1 MRYVAPSAQVRE
13 WFHQGYSRRAYEMLG
28 AHPVEQDGVP
38 MWHFAVWAPN
48 ARQVSLV
55 GEFCGWDKT
64 VCPMAKQFDGT
75 WEVRLPASTFDP
87 ASNPEKYNYPEAG
100 QKLKT
105 YKFAI
110 LGADGAWHEKA
121 DPFGFAMQNRPN
133 TASCLYDLEGY
144 AWQDA
149 DWMKNRETWDCQ
161 RSPMNIYEVHLGS
174 WRREGSTK
182 VGDGLVGDGKDQT
195 GRMLTYGEAAD
206 QLIPYVLDMGY
217 THIELLPVMEHP
229 LDMSWGYQV
238 SGYYAATARY
248 GSPHDLMAFIDRCHQ
263 AGIGVILD
271 WVPAHFPKDEP
282 GLYQFDGTC
291 CYELAD
297 PTMNEHPDWK
307 TRIFD
312 FGRYE
317 VKSFLVSNVIYW
329 LEKFHMDG
337 IRVDAVS
344 SMLYLDYNRPNYK
357 PNRFG
362 GKENLEA
369 IELLRCVNRAAF
381 ELRPNA
387 IMVAEESTAFPL
399 ITKPDS
405 VGGLGFLFKWN
416 MGWMNDTLSYMKT
429 DPVYRKYEHNKL
441 TFSMTYAFSENY
453 VLPLSHDEVVH
464 CKGSLINKM
473 PGDYNQKFDNLRALY
488 GYMMAHPGK
497 KLTFMG
503 SELAQFNE
511 WNYRTQLDWN
521 LLEFERHRQMQ
532 TFVRDLNRF
541 YLTHPQ
547 LWQDDLEW
555 EGYQWI
561 QPDAGDDNL
570 LAFRRIDSRHRE
582 VLVICNFCPVERIGY
597 RLGVPRPGI
606 YKPVLSSAEVA
617 YGGTW
622 THIPSALAQRIP
634 YREYK
639 LSALFNIP
647 PMSTTYYVRENPP
660 KKRP

>member
-1 MRYVAPSAQVRE
+1 MDQKTKALLEAFSAGTCV
-13 WFHQGYSRRAYEMLG
+13 RAYELMG
-28 AHPVEQDGVP
+28 CHRVTRQGKSGYV
-38 MWHFAVWAPN
+38 FRVWAPN
-48 ARQVSLV
+48 ARAVSVV
-55 GEFCGWDKT
+55 GDFNFWNPEDL
-64 VCPMAKQFDGT
+64 PMEKLEGGV
-75 WEVRLPASTFDP
+75 WEVFTAKGAEGD
-87 ASNPEKYNYPEAG
+87 KYKYWIIRN
-100 QKLKT
+100 
-105 YKFAI
+105 
-110 LGADGAWHEKA
+110 DGSGVYKA
-121 DPFGFAMQNRPN
+121 DPYGTRTAPLPDTSSVICTGDNYVWGDGKWMRKATMN
-133 TASCLYDLEGY
+133 TPR
-144 AWQDA
+144 
-149 DWMKNRETWDCQ
+149 KV
-161 RSPMNIYEVHLGS
+161 PMHIYEMHLGS
-174 WRREGSTK
+174 WRKKEDGSTYTYEE
-182 VGDGLVGDGKDQT
+182 LAEP
-195 GRMLTYGEAAD
+195 LTRYLS
-206 QLIPYVLDMGY
+206 QMGY
-217 THIELLPVMEHP
+217 THVEFMP
-229 LDMSWGYQV
+229 LSEYPFDPSWGYQV
-238 SGYYAATARY
+238 TGYYAPTARY
-248 GSPHDLMAFIDRCHQ
+248 GHPDGLKKLVDTLHK

>member
-1 MRYVAPSAQVRE
+1 MDQKTKALLESFSAGTCV
-13 WFHQGYSRRAYEMLG
+13 RAYELMG
-28 AHPVEQDGVP
+28 CHRVTRQGKSGYV
-38 MWHFAVWAPN
+38 FRVWAPN
-48 ARQVSLV
+48 AQAVSVV
-55 GEFCGWDKT
+55 GDFNFWNPEDL
-64 VCPMAKQFDGT
+64 PMEKLEGGV
-75 WEVRLPASTFDP
+75 WEVFTAKGAEGD
-87 ASNPEKYNYPEAG
+87 KYKYWIIRN
-100 QKLKT
+100 
-105 YKFAI
+105 
-110 LGADGAWHEKA
+110 DGSGVYKA
-121 DPFGFAMQNRPN
+121 DPYGTRTAPLPDTSSVICTGDNYVWGDGKWMRKATLN
-133 TASCLYDLEGY
+133 TPRKA
-144 AWQDA
+144 
-149 DWMKNRETWDCQ
+149 
-161 RSPMNIYEVHLGS
+161 PMHIYEMHLGS
-174 WRREGSTK
+174 WRKKEDGSTYTYEE
-182 VGDGLVGDGKDQT
+182 LAEP
-195 GRMLTYGEAAD
+195 LTRYLS
-206 QLIPYVLDMGY
+206 QMGY
-217 THIELLPVMEHP
+217 THVEFMP
-229 LDMSWGYQV
+229 LSEYPFDPSWGYQV
-238 SGYYAATARY
+238 TGYYAPTARY
-248 GSPHDLMAFIDRCHQ
+248 GHPDGLKKLVDTLHK

-660 KKRP
+660 RKRP

>member
-1 MRYVAPSAQVRE
+1 MDQKTKALLESFSAGTCV
-13 WFHQGYSRRAYEMLG
+13 RAYELMG
-28 AHPVEQDGVP
+28 CHRVTRQGKSGYV
-38 MWHFAVWAPN
+38 FRVWAPN
-48 ARQVSLV
+48 ARAVSVV
-55 GEFCGWDKT
+55 GDFNFWNPEDL
-64 VCPMAKQFDGT
+64 PMEKLEGGV
-75 WEVRLPASTFDP
+75 WEVFTAKGSEGD
-87 ASNPEKYNYPEAG
+87 KYKYWIIRN
-100 QKLKT
+100 
-105 YKFAI
+105 
-110 LGADGAWHEKA
+110 DGSGVYKA
-121 DPFGFAMQNRPN
+121 DPYGTRTAPLPDTSSVICTGDNYVWGDGKWMRKATMN
-133 TASCLYDLEGY
+133 TPRKA
-144 AWQDA
+144 
-149 DWMKNRETWDCQ
+149 
-161 RSPMNIYEVHLGS
+161 PMHIYEMHLGS
-174 WRREGSTK
+174 WRKKEDGSTYTYEE
-182 VGDGLVGDGKDQT
+182 LAEP
-195 GRMLTYGEAAD
+195 LTRYLS
-206 QLIPYVLDMGY
+206 QMGY
-217 THIELLPVMEHP
+217 THVEFMP
-229 LDMSWGYQV
+229 LSEYPFDPSWGYQV
-238 SGYYAATARY
+238 TGYYAPTARY
-248 GSPHDLMAFIDRCHQ
+248 GHPDGLKKLVDTLHK

-271 WVPAHFPKDEP
+271 WVPAHFPQDEP

>member
-55 GEFCGWDKT
+55 GEFCQWDKT
-64 VCPMAKQFDGT
+64 VCPMTKQFDGT

-271 WVPAHFPKDEP
+271 WVPAHFPRDEAGLRRFDGGPGKGPGLPRPPPGAGHLPAGRGGDLRDHPGHGLQDAGGHGARGPHPPLRGGLRRPAEKPPPDGRGAPAEP
-282 GLYQFDGTC
+282 G
-291 CYELAD
+291 D
-297 PTMNEHPDWK
+297 PAGH
-307 TRIFD
+307 R
-312 FGRYE
+312 
-317 VKSFLVSNVIYW
+317 
-329 LEKFHMDG
+329 G
-337 IRVDAVS
+337 IRGSADGWLHA
-344 SMLYLDYNRPNYK
+344 
-357 PNRFG
+357 G
-362 GKENLEA
+362 G
-369 IELLRCVNRAAF
+369 AAG
-381 ELRPNA
+381 A
-387 IMVAEESTAFPL
+387 AAAPL
-399 ITKPDS
+399 
-405 VGGLGFLFKWN
+405 
-416 MGWMNDTLSYMKT
+416 
-429 DPVYRKYEHNKL
+429 
-441 TFSMTYAFSENY
+441 
-453 VLPLSHDEVVH
+453 
-464 CKGSLINKM
+464 
-473 PGDYNQKFDNLRALY
+473 
-488 GYMMAHPGK
+488 
-497 KLTFMG
+497 
-503 SELAQFNE
+503 
-511 WNYRTQLDWN
+511 
-521 LLEFERHRQMQ
+521 
-532 TFVRDLNRF
+532 
-541 YLTHPQ
+541 
-547 LWQDDLEW
+547 
-555 EGYQWI
+555 
-561 QPDAGDDNL
+561 
-570 LAFRRIDSRHRE
+570 
-582 VLVICNFCPVERIGY
+582 
-597 RLGVPRPGI
+597 
-606 YKPVLSSAEVA
+606 
-617 YGGTW
+617 
-622 THIPSALAQRIP
+622 
-634 YREYK
+634 
-639 LSALFNIP
+639 
-647 PMSTTYYVRENPP
+647 
-660 KKRP
+660 

>member
-1 MRYVAPSAQVRE
+1 MDQKTKALLEAFSAGTCV
-13 WFHQGYSRRAYEMLG
+13 RAYELMG
-28 AHPVEQDGVP
+28 CHRVTRQGKSGYV
-38 MWHFAVWAPN
+38 FRVWAPN
-48 ARQVSLV
+48 ARAVSVV
-55 GEFCGWDKT
+55 GDFNFWNPEDL
-64 VCPMAKQFDGT
+64 PMEKLEGGV
-75 WEVRLPASTFDP
+75 WEVFTAKGAEGD
-87 ASNPEKYNYPEAG
+87 KYKYWIIRN
-100 QKLKT
+100 
-105 YKFAI
+105 
-110 LGADGAWHEKA
+110 DGSGVYKA
-121 DPFGFAMQNRPN
+121 DPYGTRTAPLPDTSSVICTGDNYVWGDGKWMRKATMN
-133 TASCLYDLEGY
+133 TPRKA
-144 AWQDA
+144 
-149 DWMKNRETWDCQ
+149 
-161 RSPMNIYEVHLGS
+161 PMHIYEMHLGS
-174 WRREGSTK
+174 WRKKEDGSTYTYEE
-182 VGDGLVGDGKDQT
+182 LAEP
-195 GRMLTYGEAAD
+195 LTRYLS
-206 QLIPYVLDMGY
+206 QMGY
-217 THIELLPVMEHP
+217 THVEFMP
-229 LDMSWGYQV
+229 LSEYPFDPSWGYQV
-238 SGYYAATARY
+238 TGYYAPTARY
-248 GSPHDLMAFIDRCHQ
+248 GHPDGLKKLVDTLHK

-606 YKPVLSSAEVA
+606 CKPVLSSAEVA

>member
-1 MRYVAPSAQVRE
+1 MDQKTKALLEAFSAGTCV
-13 WFHQGYSRRAYEMLG
+13 RAYELMG
-28 AHPVEQDGVP
+28 CHRVTRQGKSGYV
-38 MWHFAVWAPN
+38 FRVWAPN
-48 ARQVSLV
+48 ARAVSVV
-55 GEFCGWDKT
+55 GDFNFWNPEDL
-64 VCPMAKQFDGT
+64 PMEKLEGGV
-75 WEVRLPASTFDP
+75 WEVFTAKGAEGD
-87 ASNPEKYNYPEAG
+87 KYKYWIIRN
-100 QKLKT
+100 
-105 YKFAI
+105 
-110 LGADGAWHEKA
+110 DGSGVYKA
-121 DPFGFAMQNRPN
+121 DPYGTRTAPLPDTSSVICTGDNYVWGDGKWMRKATMN
-133 TASCLYDLEGY
+133 TPRKA
-144 AWQDA
+144 
-149 DWMKNRETWDCQ
+149 
-161 RSPMNIYEVHLGS
+161 PMHIYEMHLGS
-174 WRREGSTK
+174 WRKKEDGSTYTYEE
-182 VGDGLVGDGKDQT
+182 LAEP
-195 GRMLTYGEAAD
+195 LTRYLS
-206 QLIPYVLDMGY
+206 QMGY
-217 THIELLPVMEHP
+217 THVEFMP
-229 LDMSWGYQV
+229 LSEYPFDPSWGYQV
-238 SGYYAATARY
+238 TGYYAPTARY
-248 GSPHDLMAFIDRCHQ
+248 GHPDGLKKLVDTLHK

-660 KKRP
+660 RKRP

>member
-1 MRYVAPSAQVRE
+1 MDQKTKALLEAFSAGTCV
-13 WFHQGYSRRAYEMLG
+13 RAYELMG
-28 AHPVEQDGVP
+28 CHRVTRQGKSGYV
-38 MWHFAVWAPN
+38 FRVWAPN
-48 ARQVSLV
+48 ARAVSVV
-55 GEFCGWDKT
+55 GDFNFWNPEDL
-64 VCPMAKQFDGT
+64 PMEKLEGGV
-75 WEVRLPASTFDP
+75 WEVFTAKGAEGD
-87 ASNPEKYNYPEAG
+87 KYKYWIIRN
-100 QKLKT
+100 
-105 YKFAI
+105 
-110 LGADGAWHEKA
+110 DGSGVYKA
-121 DPFGFAMQNRPN
+121 DPYGTRTAPLPDTSSVICTGDNYVWGDGKWMRKATMN
-133 TASCLYDLEGY
+133 TPRKA
-144 AWQDA
+144 
-149 DWMKNRETWDCQ
+149 
-161 RSPMNIYEVHLGS
+161 PMHIYEMHLGS
-174 WRREGSTK
+174 WRKKEDGSTYTYEE
-182 VGDGLVGDGKDQT
+182 LAEP
-195 GRMLTYGEAAD
+195 LTRYLS
-206 QLIPYVLDMGY
+206 QMGY
-217 THIELLPVMEHP
+217 THVEFMP
-229 LDMSWGYQV
+229 LSEYPFDPSWGYQV
-238 SGYYAATARY
+238 TGYYAPTARY
-248 GSPHDLMAFIDRCHQ
+248 GHPDGLKQLVDTLHK